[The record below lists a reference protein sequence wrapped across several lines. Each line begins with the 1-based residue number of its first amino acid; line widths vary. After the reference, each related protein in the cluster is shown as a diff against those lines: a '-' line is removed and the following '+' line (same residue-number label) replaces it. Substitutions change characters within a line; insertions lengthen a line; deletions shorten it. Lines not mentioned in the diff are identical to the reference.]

1 MAITH
6 RKPETHGPLAWL
18 RGMYASTH
26 AALPVRKQNNVA
38 QSVVVDR
45 ALSEPVQQQK
55 LVKSTAPQDAKPKRR
70 PAIAAAPWQVLVA
83 Q

>member
-45 ALSEPVQQQK
+45 ALSSKNSSNPPHRKTPNQRGVQ
-55 LVKSTAPQDAKPKRR
+55 L
-70 PAIAAAPWQVLVA
+70 
-83 Q
+83 